1 MQNPGNR
8 RITILLVEDSPDDV
22 ELFRQTLQSVSLS
35 DFELA
40 QVDRLCQA
48 LARLEEGGIDVVL
61 LDLSLPDCEGIESL
75 RRLNAA
81 APGIPIIV
89 LTGRDDEALALAVMR
104 AGAQDYLVK
113 GQLKGPLL
121 ARAVRYAIERKR
133 AEDILR
139 EREVRLRLLTE
150 HVPAVL
156 WTTDSALRLTSVSGA
171 ALADLDLAPS
181 QLLGKT
187 VGEILSPGEA
197 DNPVMAAHRQALEG
211 TSATCEQ
218 PWGASVYRTYV
229 EPLRDRAGGVI
240 GCVGL
245 ALDVTDSK
253 RMEDRLFH
261 LANHDPLTDLFNRRR
276 FEEELAEQLK
286 RARLHGT
293 AGAVLLM
300 DLDGFKEVNDGFG
313 HPVGDQLLLR
323 VAEELKGRLRQGD
336 LLARL
341 GGDEFALLLPYADPT
356 QAHAVADR
364 MVASVRRVLLP
375 VSGRTVGVTASVGIV
390 FYPDHGSTVEELM
403 GHADVA
409 LYRAKDAGGDRP
421 HQYAPEAPEGH
432 TGAHSWTVRIREALA
447 QELLRLYA
455 RPVVD
460 LRNGDVALYSLTPR
474 LLNGGESER
483 PGALQRYAERAGLT
497 GEIDRWL
504 VREALRLLARR
515 REREKE
521 LRLHVSLSGSALT
534 DPQILELI
542 REDLGGNGLDAS
554 RLVVEIPEAAV
565 IHDPDRARKFAE
577 MLDDLGCG
585 VGVGGVRLGLP
596 SVDYLKQVPVDFFRL
611 EGGRIRDL
619 ALDRVDQHLVRA
631 LAEVAAVLGAETIA
645 DSVQYD
651 HTKQL
656 LRELGVVYAQG
667 RVAGQSR
674 PAVDLLGDEEG
685 GSE

>member
-1 MQNPGNR
+1 MQNPGNH
-8 RITILLVEDSPDDV
+8 RITILLVEDNPDDV
-22 ELFRQTLQSVSLS
+22 ELFRETLRGASLS
-35 DFELA
+35 AFDLA
-40 QVDRLCQA
+40 QVDQLRQA
-48 LARLEEGGIDVVL
+48 LARLEVGGIDVVL
-61 LDLSLPDCEGIESL
+61 LDLTLPDGDGIENL
-75 RRLNAA
+75 RRLHAA
-81 APGIPIIV
+81 APEIPIIV
-89 LTGRDDEALALAVMR
+89 LTGCDDEELALAAMR

-113 GQLKGPLL
+113 SQLEGPLL

-133 AEDILR
+133 AEDALR

-156 WTTDSALRLTSVSGA
+156 WTTDGNLCLTSVSGA
-171 ALADLDLAPS
+171 ALADLGLVPA
-181 QLLGKT
+181 QLLGKC
-187 VGEILSPGEA
+187 VGEVLRSSGP
-197 DNPVMAAHRQALEG
+197 DNPVLAAHRQALEG
-211 TSATCEQ
+211 LSATCEQ
-218 PWGASVYRTYV
+218 PWGVSIYRTNV
-229 EPLRDRAGGVI
+229 EPLRDRGGAVI

-276 FEEELAEQLK
+276 FEEELGEQLK
-286 RARLHGT
+286 RARIHGT

-300 DLDGFKEVNDGFG
+300 DLDGFKEVNDGYG
-313 HPVGDQLLLR
+313 HPVGDQLLVR
-323 VAEELKGRLRQGD
+323 VADELKGRLRQGD

-341 GGDEFALLLPYADPT
+341 GGDEFAVLLPHASQE
-356 QAHAVADR
+356 QAHAVAGR
-364 MVASVRRVLLP
+364 LVGSVRRAQLA
-375 VSGRTVGVTASVGIV
+375 VSGRTVNVTASLGIV
-390 FYPDHGSTVEELM
+390 YYPEHGATVEELM
-403 GHADVA
+403 SHADMA
-409 LYRAKDAGGDRP
+409 LYRAKDAGGDRL
-421 HQYAPEAPEGH
+421 HAYAPEVSEGH
-432 TGAHSWTVRIREALA
+432 PGGPSWAVRIREALA

-460 LRNGDVALYSLTPR
+460 LRNGDVALYSLSPR
-474 LLNGGESER
+474 LVNGVEADR

-497 GEIDRWL
+497 GEIDRWV

-521 LRLHVSLSGSALT
+521 LRLHVSLSGSALA
-534 DPQILELI
+534 DPQILDLI
-542 REDLGGNGLDAS
+542 RQDLGGEGLDPS

-565 IHDPDRARKFAE
+565 LHDPERARKFVE
-577 MLDDLGCG
+577 TLDDLGCG

-667 RVAGQSR
+667 RVAGQAR
-674 PAVDLLGDEEG
+674 PAVDLLELEEDEGE
-685 GSE
+685 